1 MPIFEEQNLTEFLD
15 EVKLNMENITD
26 SHEED
31 IQEINDYI
39 FQSSGKFIRSKL
51 IFIYGTFLEVD
62 RKDLVELSSATELI
76 HLSTLIHDD
85 IIDDAPIRRGKK
97 TIFKKW
103 GVTKALL
110 YGDYLYTK
118 TFSSLNS
125 LQNQKIASILIQ
137 CAEKLIEG
145 EFKQLKNIGN
155 LNVSISDYQ
164 IVINN
169 KTAVLFSGI
178 LESIAIYAKLDKH
191 QVMILKDLG
200 QEFGY
205 AFQLNDDLS
214 DFVNA
219 ESGKKT
225 FKDLSENKY
234 TFPLIVVLN
243 NSVASK
249 KEKIIK
255 LIHAGDYQSVKKEIE
270 KDDGFKKTRSERD
283 KAIQNCIKMTK
294 KLLADEN
301 LQYAENFLISTLKS

>member
-1 MPIFEEQNLTEFLD
+1 MPIFEEQNLTEFLA

-178 LESIAIYAKLDKH
+178 LESIAIYAKLEKH
-191 QVMILKDLG
+191 QVMVLKDLG

>member
-164 IVINN
+164 IVVNN

-178 LESIAIYAKLDKH
+178 LESIAIYAKLEKH

>member
-1 MPIFEEQNLTEFLD
+1 MPIFEEQNLTEFLA

-85 IIDDAPIRRGKK
+85 IIDNAPIRRGKK

-178 LESIAIYAKLDKH
+178 LESIAIYAKLEKH
-191 QVMILKDLG
+191 QVMVLKDLG

>member
-1 MPIFEEQNLTEFLD
+1 M
-15 EVKLNMENITD
+15 
-26 SHEED
+26 
-31 IQEINDYI
+31 
-39 FQSSGKFIRSKL
+39 
-51 IFIYGTFLEVD
+51 
-62 RKDLVELSSATELI
+62 
-76 HLSTLIHDD
+76 
-85 IIDDAPIRRGKK
+85 
-97 TIFKKW
+97 
-103 GVTKALL
+103 
-110 YGDYLYTK
+110 YTK

-145 EFKQLKNIGN
+145 EFKQLNNIGN

-178 LESIAIYAKLDKH
+178 LESIAIYAKLDEH

-243 NSVASK
+243 NSAASK

-255 LIHAGDYQSVKKEIE
+255 Y
-270 KDDGFKKTRSERD
+270 
-283 KAIQNCIKMTK
+283 
-294 KLLADEN
+294 
-301 LQYAENFLISTLKS
+301 

>member
-1 MPIFEEQNLTEFLD
+1 MPIFEEQNLTEFLA

-62 RKDLVELSSATELI
+62 RNDLVELSSATELI

-164 IVINN
+164 IVVNN

-178 LESIAIYAKLDKH
+178 LESIAIYAKLEKH

-214 DFVNA
+214 DFMNA